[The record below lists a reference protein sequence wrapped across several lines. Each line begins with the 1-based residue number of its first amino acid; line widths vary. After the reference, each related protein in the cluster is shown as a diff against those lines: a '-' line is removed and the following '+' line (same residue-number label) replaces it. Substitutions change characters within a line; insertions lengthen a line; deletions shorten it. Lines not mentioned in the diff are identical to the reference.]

1 MKRIVGLILVLCL
14 MCSLVAEALAAPK
27 WEITQQT
34 KCTTTKKSVTISV
47 KVKGKGI
54 KYQWVFVNPE
64 DPEDTVT
71 GKNLA
76 KDERFKGIKVSGYTK
91 NKIVLTKVPESL
103 HGWTVYCHLYS
114 NAYKMDTDPVAVA
127 VYGLEEP
134 AQPEKA
140 ASGEN
145 EVQPEEAA
153 SEAAEGQAVANDE
166 KAAADEE
173 KKSDDENGDEE
184 EAAPEPVEFNVTAN
198 GKYLFKTDS
207 LGNPEGDE
215 GASSLTFTG
224 SGNVAVKSDD
234 EFRSWTINGVRFE
247 PEEPISS
254 FRLFNLS
261 SDTSISLKVAT
272 KTAAS
277 AKVDESI
284 SLHVSCK
291 GCTFTYLPKGLKKAT
306 DGEVPSGAVIFV
318 IADNSEAA
326 ANGYIVHG
334 GEARNPGA
342 SSIQVTITEDTQI
355 IVQ

>member
-1 MKRIVGLILVLCL
+1 MKRIVSLILILCL
-14 MCSLVAEALAAPK
+14 MCSFAAEALAAAK

-47 KVKGKGI
+47 KVKGKGV
-54 KYQWVFVNPE
+54 KYQWIFVNPD
-64 DPEDTVT
+64 DPDDTVT

-76 KDERFKGIKVSGYTK
+76 KDKRFKGIKVSGYTK
-91 NKIVLTKVPESL
+91 NKIVLTKVPEAL

-127 VYGLEEP
+127 VYGLDEP
-134 AQPEKA
+134 EQPVKA
-140 ASGEN
+140 ASDE
-145 EVQPEEAA
+145 
-153 SEAAEGQAVANDE
+153 SEGQAETKDE
-166 KAAADEE
+166 KSEETAASKE

-184 EAAPEPVEFNVTAN
+184 EAAPEPVEFTVTAN
-198 GKYLFKTDS
+198 GKYLFRTDS

-224 SGNVAVKSDD
+224 SGNVAVKSEDA
-234 EFRSWTINGVRFE
+234 FRSWTVNGVRFE
-247 PEEPISS
+247 PEEEISS

-261 SDTSISLKVAT
+261 SDTSISVKVAT

-277 AKVDESI
+277 AKVDESV
-284 SLHVSCK
+284 SLHVTCT

-306 DGEVPSGAVIFV
+306 EGEVPSGAVIFV
-318 IADNSEAA
+318 VADSSEAA
-326 ANGYIVHG
+326 SKGYSING

-342 SSIQVTITEDTQI
+342 SSIQVTVTEDTQI
-355 IVQ
+355 TVQ